1 MYVCTNT
8 CISIY
13 EYVYCIYSTL
23 VKGWFGFED
32 LFAEGWIVV
41 DVYNLCFFI
50 LCFNK
55 SFNAMAVAHEVA
67 RVYKS

>member
-1 MYVCTNT
+1 MHVYVCTNT
-8 CISIY
+8 CISVY

-41 DVYNLCFFI
+41 DVYNLFMFFI
-50 LCFNK
+50 LSCALIK
-55 SFNAMAVAHEVA
+55 ALMQWP
-67 RVYKS
+67 